1 MKSVWLTIAMTV
13 LLVGLGAYVYFVELP
28 SERTRTA
35 AETQDKKL
43 IPFEEQDI
51 TGLIVRTEVGEV
63 VLAPDDK
70 RAWKI
75 TAPLAADAD
84 SREVE
89 SLLRA
94 LVLGRISRVVEEQ
107 AAALGPFGLEK
118 PATVLTIAAGSRRE
132 TLSVGDS
139 GPISSTLYAM
149 RASDKKVL
157 LTSLAPKD
165 VLNKTLLTLRKK
177 EVLRVDQAK
186 VDRLRLAY
194 PANELVLYRVEH
206 TGQPGPAAGQGKKA
220 WKLRYPVEADADQA
234 EVNNLLIKLDNLK
247 ALGFVDPGPQRDT
260 LLRKLTKPDVK
271 ITVHADGTDQT
282 VKLYQLDLTTG
293 EAYAVT
299 AQDAP
304 LYRISPLAIK
314 DLTKEL
320 FTLQDKRLLG
330 VNMDELAMLAVKT
343 RDVDPS
349 ERRLGAG
356 RSAGGEAGSGSGG
369 PLRQSRGQP
378 AGRNPCH
385 QTGGA
390 AGSLRPSRADGRVH
404 GDRQR
409 RETAGAAC
417 ARRQLQ
423 RPRLRHGAP
432 RPPRHFSGPCRP
444 ALADPRQSGPQGQDS
459 ASQRPASR
467 ARPQVIAPPGWTFHS
482 PFNIVA
488 STPP

>member
-1 MKSVWLTIAMTV
+1 MKSVWLTIAMAV
-13 LLVGLGAYVYFVELP
+13 LLVGLGTYVYFVELP
-28 SERTRTA
+28 AERTQTA

-75 TAPLAADAD
+75 TAPLVADAD

-194 PANELVLYRVEH
+194 PANELVLYRVAH
-206 TGQPGPAAGQGKKA
+206 TDQPGPAAGQDKKA

-247 ALGFVDPGPQRDT
+247 ALGFVDPGPQRDA

-293 EAYAVT
+293 EADAVT

-304 LYRISPLAIK
+304 LSRISPRALK

-343 RDVDPS
+343 RDHRYTLIHQNGDWVLEDQPAEKLDQEAADLFVS
-349 ERRLGAG
+349 RVVSLPAEIRVVKQARPLAPYGLAAPTAEFTATAKDGKQRGRLVLGA
-356 RSAGGEAGSGSGG
+356 SSGG
-369 PLRQSRGQP
+369 LVYAMGHPGLPGIFQ
-378 AGRNPCH
+378 A
-385 QTGGA
+385 
-390 AGSLRPSRADGRVH
+390 RADLLSQIPAKADLKAKTRQVSGLPPDPGRK
-404 GDRQR
+404 
-409 RETAGAAC
+409 
-417 ARRQLQ
+417 
-423 RPRLRHGAP
+423 
-432 RPPRHFSGPCRP
+432 
-444 ALADPRQSGPQGQDS
+444 
-459 ASQRPASR
+459 
-467 ARPQVIAPPGWTFHS
+467 
-482 PFNIVA
+482 
-488 STPP
+488 

>member
-1 MKSVWLTIAMTV
+1 MKSVWLTIAMVV

-28 SERTRTA
+28 SERTQTA

-63 VLAPDDK
+63 VLVPDEK

-75 TAPLAADAD
+75 TAPMVADAD

-94 LVLGRISRVVEEQ
+94 LALGRISRVVEEQ

-118 PATVLTIAAGSRRE
+118 PATILTLTAGSRQE

-177 EVLRVDQAK
+177 EVLRMDQTK

-194 PANELVLYRVEH
+194 PANEMVLYRV
-206 TGQPGPAAGQGKKA
+206 GQTDLPGPAAGNDKKS

-234 EVNNLLIKLDNLK
+234 EVNSLLIKLENLK
-247 ALGFVDPGPQRDT
+247 ALGFVDPGSQHDV

-299 AQDAP
+299 AQEAP

-330 VNMDELAMLAVKT
+330 VNMDDLAMLAVKT
-343 RDVDPS
+343 RDQQYTLINQNGDWVLEDQPAEKLEQEAADLFIS
-349 ERRLGAG
+349 RVVNLPAEIRVVKQAGPLAPYGLATPTAEFVATAKDGKQRGRLVLGA
-356 RSAGGEAGSGSGG
+356 SSGG
-369 PLRQSRGQP
+369 LVYAMGHSGLPGIFQ
-378 AGRNPCH
+378 A
-385 QTGGA
+385 
-390 AGSLRPSRADGRVH
+390 RADLLSQIPAKADLKAKTRQVSGLPPEPGRK
-404 GDRQR
+404 
-409 RETAGAAC
+409 
-417 ARRQLQ
+417 
-423 RPRLRHGAP
+423 
-432 RPPRHFSGPCRP
+432 
-444 ALADPRQSGPQGQDS
+444 
-459 ASQRPASR
+459 
-467 ARPQVIAPPGWTFHS
+467 
-482 PFNIVA
+482 
-488 STPP
+488 

>member
-1 MKSVWLTIAMTV
+1 MKSVWLTIAMVV

-28 SERTRTA
+28 SERTQTA

-63 VLAPDDK
+63 VLAPDEK

-75 TAPLAADAD
+75 TAPMVADAD

-107 AAALGPFGLEK
+107 TAALGPFGLEK
-118 PATVLTIAAGSRRE
+118 PATVLTLTAGSRQE

-177 EVLRVDQAK
+177 EVLRMDQTK

-194 PANELVLYRVEH
+194 PANEMVLYRVR
-206 TGQPGPAAGQGKKA
+206 QADLPGPAAGNDKKS
-220 WKLRYPVEADADQA
+220 WKLRYPLEADADQA
-234 EVNNLLIKLDNLK
+234 EVNSLLIKLENLK
-247 ALGFVDPGPQRDT
+247 ALGFVDPGPQHDA

-271 ITVHADGTDQT
+271 ITVHADGTDQI

-299 AQDAP
+299 AQEAP

-330 VNMDELAMLAVKT
+330 VNMDDLAMLAVKT
-343 RDVDPS
+343 RDQRYTLINQNGDWVLEDQPAEKLEQEAADLFIS
-349 ERRLGAG
+349 RVVNLPAEIRVVKQAGPLAPYGLATPTAEFTATAKDGKQRGRLVLGT
-356 RSAGGEAGSGSGG
+356 SSGG
-369 PLRQSRGQP
+369 LVYAMGHLGLPGIFQ
-378 AGRNPCH
+378 A
-385 QTGGA
+385 
-390 AGSLRPSRADGRVH
+390 RADLLSQIPAKADLKAKTRQVSGLPPEPGRK
-404 GDRQR
+404 
-409 RETAGAAC
+409 
-417 ARRQLQ
+417 
-423 RPRLRHGAP
+423 
-432 RPPRHFSGPCRP
+432 
-444 ALADPRQSGPQGQDS
+444 
-459 ASQRPASR
+459 
-467 ARPQVIAPPGWTFHS
+467 
-482 PFNIVA
+482 
-488 STPP
+488 